1 MATDGDTIIVKEGS
15 YNVWCPTT
23 DSNNYTGR
31 DHNLFIGKNITIKG
45 EGKVNIYSLQE
56 EYKYTFDRFIV
67 VLISGSNGVVLDNLN
82 IFPVYYSPSVEGL
95 PSVNNSDINSISG
108 KDTLSV
114 YYNQIIE
121 TLTNYNGKGSTSN
134 NNIIENLV
142 VQNCTI
148 GDPALDS
155 AYWGSPI
162 YLPGY
167 VNGGKTGIRGGYTIE
182 NNTFYGYV
190 SICEGASENATSD
203 LCQIKDN
210 IFYGGIIFNGKRKT
224 GWNDKS
230 LTVFPTVAGN
240 TFMSSDWTITD
251 KDGNSYNAI
260 IGSRDID
267 STKILTQDQLREMAA
282 NNYLGS
288 NFGGKVI
295 GTTIGVHT
303 SYNNDEYHAVV
314 YAGDPVAKIGDKNY
328 GSLQA
333 AIAAATD
340 GDTITLLSDCETTSK
355 YSVTSPLTLNKTD
368 VTLDLNGKTLTVTNN
383 FSFVINGD
391 RDVVKNGT
399 IQAGSNSE
407 KKTGINSYA
416 LVLNGCDGVVIENVT
431 SNGGISVGGS
441 TGETPSAASATNA
454 VIKNCNVTSGDYYA
468 VCAQQ
473 NSTVTIES
481 GTFTADSRSD
491 NAGVLQGTFIGTDG
505 PKGTITVTG
514 GTFNGNINKN
524 NQGDLVFKGGT
535 FTSDPTAYVSANSNY
550 YVKNNADNTYT
561 VYYSAPY
568 VPSTPTTPTDNVTN
582 SGTSGTDNAT
592 TSADLSNTT
601 STSNGT
607 TASTVDKTTADKIVD
622 KAVANES
629 SEIVIDAT
637 ANSTTASNST
647 TIAQVTIPTETLGA
661 IAEKTEADVTIKT
674 DVAEVKLDNASAAAV
689 ADQATGDTV
698 QIIAE
703 KVKEDATEVHFELKV
718 VCSNGTVISDFK
730 GGNVS
735 VTVTLPKTMAEKK
748 LVCVYID
755 DQGHM
760 SKVEGQKNADG
771 TYTFTTTHFSTYA
784 IMAEDEA
791 DAAIAA
797 QTEAIKNIKIKLSSK
812 QIKTKSGKKA
822 VKVTW
827 TAAAGDKTLDGVEV
841 YRSTQRYKG
850 YGKEPFFTSTKG
862 GNKGSYINTK
872 SLKKGTRYYYRVR
885 GYILVN
891 GEKVY
896 TDYSTKAWRTV
907 R

>member
-1 MATDGDTIIVKEGS
+1 M
-15 YNVWCPTT
+15 
-23 DSNNYTGR
+23 
-31 DHNLFIGKNITIKG
+31 
-45 EGKVNIYSLQE
+45 
-56 EYKYTFDRFIV
+56 
-67 VLISGSNGVVLDNLN
+67 
-82 IFPVYYSPSVEGL
+82 
-95 PSVNNSDINSISG
+95 
-108 KDTLSV
+108 
-114 YYNQIIE
+114 
-121 TLTNYNGKGSTSN
+121 
-134 NNIIENLV
+134 
-142 VQNCTI
+142 
-148 GDPALDS
+148 
-155 AYWGSPI
+155 
-162 YLPGY
+162 
-167 VNGGKTGIRGGYTIE
+167 
-182 NNTFYGYV
+182 
-190 SICEGASENATSD
+190 
-203 LCQIKDN
+203 
-210 IFYGGIIFNGKRKT
+210 
-224 GWNDKS
+224 
-230 LTVFPTVAGN
+230 
-240 TFMSSDWTITD
+240 
-251 KDGNSYNAI
+251 
-260 IGSRDID
+260 
-267 STKILTQDQLREMAA
+267 
-282 NNYLGS
+282 
-288 NFGGKVI
+288 
-295 GTTIGVHT
+295 
-303 SYNNDEYHAVV
+303 
-314 YAGDPVAKIGDKNY
+314 
-328 GSLQA
+328 
-333 AIAAATD
+333 
-340 GDTITLLSDCETTSK
+340 
-355 YSVTSPLTLNKTD
+355 
-368 VTLDLNGKTLTVTNN
+368 
-383 FSFVINGD
+383 
-391 RDVVKNGT
+391 
-399 IQAGSNSE
+399 
-407 KKTGINSYA
+407 
-416 LVLNGCDGVVIENVT
+416 
-431 SNGGISVGGS
+431 
-441 TGETPSAASATNA
+441 
-454 VIKNCNVTSGDYYA
+454 
-468 VCAQQ
+468 
-473 NSTVTIES
+473 
-481 GTFTADSRSD
+481 
-491 NAGVLQGTFIGTDG
+491 
-505 PKGTITVTG
+505 
-514 GTFNGNINKN
+514 
-524 NQGDLVFKGGT
+524 FKGGT